1 MDTIRASSKGQI
13 VIPKAIREALDIRSG
28 TELNVELLPG
38 EGFKVTIRTADHSA
52 HVARLAGSLA
62 SRGKKGRYAGLSDDE
77 AIALAVREDDARVRA
92 YARRAR
98 RGRR

>member
-13 VIPKAIREALDIRSG
+13 VIPRAIRDALDIRSG

-38 EGFKVTIRTADHSA
+38 EGFKVTIRAADHA
-52 HVARLAGSLA
+52 AQVAKLAGSLA
-62 SRGKKGRYAGLSDDE
+62 PRGNKGRYAGLTDDE
-77 AIALAVREDDARVRA
+77 AVRLAVREDDSRIRA
-92 YARRAR
+92 YGRRAR

>member
-13 VIPKAIREALDIRSG
+13 VIPKAIRDALEIRSG

-38 EGFKVTIRTADHSA
+38 EGFKVTVRAADHA
-52 HVARLAGSLA
+52 AQVARLAGSLA
-62 SRGKKGRYAGLSDDE
+62 PRGRKGPRAGLTDDE
-77 AIALAVREDDARVRA
+77 AVLLAVREDDERTRA